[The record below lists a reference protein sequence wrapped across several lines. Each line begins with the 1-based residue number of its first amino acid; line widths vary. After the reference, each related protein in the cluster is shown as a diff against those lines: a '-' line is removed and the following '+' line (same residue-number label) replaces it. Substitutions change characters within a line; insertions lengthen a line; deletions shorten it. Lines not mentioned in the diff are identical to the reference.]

1 MLNECLDL
9 INTKIDVKVED
20 KTLTENLKVWRKDR
34 NISKA
39 DYLVF
44 AGNILEELLEPV
56 FDKIFIP
63 KIKQDILNEYF
74 QYGEVNELE
83 ALDTIK
89 DIKVFCINETENMGY
104 DDTKTDDE
112 VFKHINCRKQD
123 PTQYLEWKEKGVY
136 GKWKKWSEQPADEIY
151 QPDYESCK
159 L

>member
-34 NISKA
+34 NILKA

-44 AGNILEELLEPV
+44 VGNILEELMEPLWS
-56 FDKIFIP
+56 KNAIEIN
-63 KIKQDILNEYF
+63 KQEILDNYF

-123 PTQYLEWKEKGVY
+123 PIQYLEWKEKGAY
-136 GKWKKWSEQPADEIY
+136 GKWKKWSEQPEEEIY
-151 QPDYESCK
+151 QPNYESCK

>member
-20 KTLTENLKVWRKDR
+20 KTLTEKLKVWRKDR

-44 AGNILEELLEPV
+44 VGNILEELMEPLWS
-56 FDKIFIP
+56 KNAIEIN
-63 KIKQDILNEYF
+63 KQEILDNYF

-83 ALDTIK
+83 ALDSIK

-123 PTQYLEWKEKGVY
+123 PSQMIEWKEKGAY
-136 GKWKKWSEQPADEIY
+136 GKWKKWSEQPEEEIY